1 MVWWCWGYLFAS
13 EGAYTMSWLAATHP
27 AWNAHTEEANTS
39 TQFKLSISLASVS
52 GYRATVT
59 RIDYSGPAKSN
70 YTTHTTDLSLPPP
83 PSLSPT
89 NKLTAWNINP
99 FPCVCLCLPFRLHPL
114 ADRERNVALQG
125 PRVSF

>member
-1 MVWWCWGYLFAS
+1 
-13 EGAYTMSWLAATHP
+13 MSWLAATHP

-83 PSLSPT
+83 PLSLLPINSPHGILTLSPAFAFAFPSAFTLSPT
-89 NKLTAWNINP
+89 E
-99 FPCVCLCLPFRLHPL
+99 
-114 ADRERNVALQG
+114 REM
-125 PRVSF
+125 